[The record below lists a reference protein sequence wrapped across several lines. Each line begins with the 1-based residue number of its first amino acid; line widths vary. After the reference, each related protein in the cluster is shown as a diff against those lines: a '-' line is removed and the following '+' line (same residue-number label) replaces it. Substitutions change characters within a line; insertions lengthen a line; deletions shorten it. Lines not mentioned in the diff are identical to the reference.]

1 MENKEPPLHIQ
12 VQNDNIFCAR
22 NLNCDFTS
30 QGKELKT
37 LASLFKGHHKSEMTQ
52 HSINATNNITT
63 YIELSRV
70 EIYNFLALT
79 FAFIALT
86 AFGFI
91 IAGHVMPA
99 VAWDSNEPN
108 NPLNTTLRMVRSHQL
123 IVKSLSL
130 VSDME
135 EVQTNPYFQESA
147 ALNYLNMTSMDQLHQ
162 QLRTIQ

>member
-70 EIYNFLALT
+70 EVYNYLALT
-79 FAFIALT
+79 FALIAL
-86 AFGFI
+86 AGFCFI
-91 IAGHVMPA
+91 VAGHLMPA
-99 VAWDSNEPN
+99 VAWNSNESN
-108 NPLNTTLRMVRSHQL
+108 NPLNTTLRMVRSHEL

-130 VSDME
+130 ISDVE
-135 EVQTNPYFQESA
+135 ELQANPYVSEQA
-147 ALNYLNMTSMDQLHQ
+147 VLAHLNFTHISQLHD
-162 QLRTIQ
+162 